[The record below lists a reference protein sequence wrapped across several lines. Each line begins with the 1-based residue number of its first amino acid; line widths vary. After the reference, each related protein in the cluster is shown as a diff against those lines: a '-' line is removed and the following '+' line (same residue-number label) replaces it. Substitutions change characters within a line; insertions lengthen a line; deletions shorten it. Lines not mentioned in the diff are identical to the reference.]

1 MREAPAASSRF
12 RRVLLK
18 MSGEA
23 LLGDRQFGHD
33 RKVLTQLGDDVVAA
47 LAAGVQLCMVIGG
60 GNIVRGGTLAAAGL
74 PPLNGFVSE
83 WLLLLLLPQTTHR
96 STGL

>member
-1 MREAPAASSRF
+1 MSDTSGEGSRF

-33 RKVLTQLGDDVVAA
+33 R
-47 LAAGVQLCMVIGG
+47 
-60 GNIVRGGTLAAAGL
+60 
-74 PPLNGFVSE
+74 
-83 WLLLLLLPQTTHR
+83 
-96 STGL
+96 